1 MTDVASADTADE
13 TPAIHPLVELMRGFV
28 VDWLD
33 RADVTACQRIMDP
46 GYTAVVGGV
55 ALRGRDEE
63 YIPATSAQLHRFPG
77 LLVTVHDLF
86 TSGEQVALRFSEHG
100 PAPERGGAHASWA
113 GIGIFGWDGARL
125 TSNVT
130 EEDYLSRRRQ
140 LAASYSDPVA
150 TPATA
155 PWSAR
160 PEAPRPDAEEA
171 VRRWLAGGD
180 LAGGGRVSLDDGWTG
195 QPVPALLDADGVEID
210 TFFSAGPRVAF
221 HATQHGSYRGG
232 IGLADEPVGAQASLR
247 LCGMV
252 TVDGST
258 VSGHVVRDRV
268 GLRRD
273 LLPIASSPAAG

>member
-1 MTDVASADTADE
+1 MIEA
-13 TPAIHPLVELMRGFV
+13 PPIHPLVELMRGFV

-33 RADVTACQRIMDP
+33 RADATACQRIMDP
-46 GYTAVVGGV
+46 GYIAVVGGV

-63 YIPATSAQLHRFPG
+63 YIPATSGQLRRFPG

-86 TSGEQVALRFSEHG
+86 TSGQQVALRFSEHG
-100 PAPERGGAHASWA
+100 PAAERGGAHAAWA

-140 LAASYSDPVA
+140 LATGSSDPVA

-160 PEAPRPDAEEA
+160 PEAPRPDAEDT

-180 LAGGGRVSLDDGWTG
+180 LAAGGRVSLDDGWTG
-195 QPVPALLDADGVEID
+195 QPVPALLDAEAVEID
-210 TFFSAGPRVAF
+210 TIFSAGPRVAF
-221 HATQHGSYRGG
+221 HFTQHGRYAGG
-232 IGLADEPVGAQASLR
+232 IGLPEEPVGAAASLR
-247 LCGMV
+247 VCGMV
-252 TVDGST
+252 TVDGSA

-273 LLPIASSPAAG
+273 LLAASEH

>member
-1 MTDVASADTADE
+1 MTEV
-13 TPAIHPLVELMRGFV
+13 PPIHPLVELMRGFV

-33 RADVTACQRIMDP
+33 RADVAACRRIMDP

-63 YIPATSAQLHRFPG
+63 YIPATSGQLRRFPG

-86 TSGEQVALRFSEHG
+86 TSGQQVALRFSEHG
-100 PAPERGGAHASWA
+100 PAAERGGAHAAWA

-140 LAASYSDPVA
+140 LATGFSDPVA

-180 LAGGGRVSLDDGWTG
+180 LAAGGRVSLDDGWTG
-195 QPVPALLDADGVEID
+195 QPVPALLDAEAVEID
-210 TFFSAGPRVAF
+210 TLFSAGAKVAF
-221 HATQHGSYRGG
+221 HATQHGRYAGG
-232 IGLADEPVGAQASLR
+232 IGLPGDPVGAAASLR
-247 LCGMV
+247 FCGMV
-252 TVDGST
+252 TVDGSA

-273 LLPIASSPAAG
+273 LLPLTSRPAAS

>member
-1 MTDVASADTADE
+1 MTDV
-13 TPAIHPLVELMRGFV
+13 PPIHPLVELMRGFV

-33 RADVTACQRIMDP
+33 RADVDACRRIMDP

-63 YIPATSAQLHRFPG
+63 YIPATSGQLSRFPG

-86 TSGEQVALRFSEHG
+86 TSGEEVALRFSEHG
-100 PAPERGGAHASWA
+100 PALERGGAHAAWA

-125 TSNVT
+125 TWNVT

-140 LAASYSDPVA
+140 LAAGSSDPVA

-160 PEAPRPDAEEA
+160 PEAPQPEAEDA

-180 LAGGGRVSLDDGWTG
+180 LTAGGRVSVDDGWTG
-195 QPVPALLDADGVEID
+195 QPVTALLEGEGVEID
-210 TFFSAGPRVAF
+210 TFFSAGARVAF
-221 HATQHGSYRGG
+221 HATQHGRYEGG
-232 IGLADEPVGAQASLR
+232 IGLEEDPVGAPASLR
-247 LCGMV
+247 ICGMV
-252 TVDGST
+252 TVEGST
-258 VSGHVVRDRV
+258 VSGYVVRDRV

-273 LLPIASSPAAG
+273 LLSAS